1 MTRLVVFSNR
11 VPLGDKP
18 SGGLVVALND
28 TMASRGGL
36 WIGTETVREGSG
48 NGPDALIDHPGASF
62 ERLAMALSPQEHASY
77 YLGYSNS
84 VLWPLF
90 HGRADLLSVSV
101 GQFTTYKFVNRRLAE
116 LSAPHLRP
124 DDTIWI
130 HDYHLIPLAHELRQ
144 LGVRNP
150 IGFFLHIPFPA
161 ANGIRAL
168 SDNAE
173 FLDWFSAYDL
183 VGLQTQRDVANF
195 IGAFR
200 TLGRAELLSDGR
212 LRFKNDFIQVA
223 SFPIGIDATGFRTA
237 AEEAPELPEITTSA
251 QKVMIGVDRLDYSKG
266 LPHRLRGFQA
276 FLRDRHVEADR
287 IAFLQIAP
295 PTRED
300 VQAYKDIRRDL
311 EQLSGEVNGEFGD
324 IGYMPVQY
332 IHRSIPRER
341 LAGLFRRADIA
352 LVTPLN
358 DGMNLVAKEYVAAQD
373 EADPGVL
380 ILSRFAGAAE
390 QLAEGALLI
399 NPYDAASI
407 ADGITRAVT
416 MPLEE
421 RRTRHDA
428 MWREIARHDNDW
440 WTATFLQSLARAAR
454 SRRTSES
461 FFAAAGE

>member
-1 MTRLVVFSNR
+1 MSRLVVFSNR

-28 TMASRGGL
+28 TMISQGGL
-36 WIGTETVREGSG
+36 WIGTETPESG
-48 NGPDALIDHPGASF
+48 PIDNGADLKPHPGARF
-62 ERLAMALSPQEHASY
+62 ERLTMELTRDEHAQY

-90 HGRADLLSVSV
+90 HGRADLLDVSA
-101 GQFTTYKFVNRRLAE
+101 GQFSTYKAVNRRLAE
-116 LSAPHLRP
+116 RSAPHLRP
-124 DDTIWI
+124 SDTIWI
-130 HDYHLIPLAHELRQ
+130 QDYHLIPLATELRA
-144 LGVRNP
+144 LGVSNP

-161 ANGIRAL
+161 ASNIRAL

-200 TLGRAELLSDGR
+200 TLGHGELLPDGR
-212 LRFKNDFIQVA
+212 IRYNKRFVRVA
-223 SFPIGIDATGFRTA
+223 SFPIGIDAEAFRAA
-237 AEEAPELPEITTSA
+237 AEQSPEMPEITTTA

-266 LPHRLRGFQA
+266 LPHRLKGFQA
-276 FLRDRHVEADR
+276 FLREHGAVSDR
-287 IAFLQIAP
+287 ITFLQIAP

-300 VQAYKDIRRDL
+300 VQAYKDIRREL

-332 IHRSIPRER
+332 IHRSIQRER

-373 EADPGVL
+373 PEDPGVL

-390 QLAEGALLI
+390 QLAEGAILI

-407 ADGITRAVT
+407 SEGIATAVA
-416 MPLEE
+416 MPLKA
-421 RRTRHDA
+421 RRARHAA
-428 MWREIARHDNDW
+428 MWDQLIRYDNDW
-440 WTATFLQSLARAAR
+440 WTGTFLRTLEKAVL

-461 FFAAAGE
+461 FFITAGK